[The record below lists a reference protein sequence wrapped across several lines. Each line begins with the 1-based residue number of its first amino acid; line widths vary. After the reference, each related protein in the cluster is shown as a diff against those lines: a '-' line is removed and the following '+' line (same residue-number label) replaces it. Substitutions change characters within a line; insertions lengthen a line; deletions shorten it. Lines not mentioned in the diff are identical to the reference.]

1 MFGPRRT
8 RVRFQEPATLP
19 VRSLSK
25 PRKEK
30 YPSHWA
36 SWTELR
42 PSDDYF
48 AGAIQGATSRKH
60 GHCREVRIRQRTNR
74 TQQQRETAS
83 AATETNLKNHTF
95 NALFQD
101 RNLPKNMKKREKQID
116 RILKALPHVPHS
128 SRSETTSPQTKMYV
142 GSGVSISTELSDEE
156 MREEMGSG
164 LHQDD

>member
-1 MFGPRRT
+1 
-8 RVRFQEPATLP
+8 

-25 PRKEK
+25 PRKER
-30 YPSHWA
+30 YPPHWA

-48 AGAIQGATSRKH
+48 AGAIQNATSRKH
-60 GHCREVRIRQRTNR
+60 CHRRETRVTQCTRR

-83 AATETNLKNHTF
+83 AATEINLKNHTF

-101 RNLPKNMKKREKQID
+101 RNLPKKMKKREMKID
-116 RILKALPHVPHS
+116 QILKDLPHVPHL

>member
-1 MFGPRRT
+1 MRGPRRT
-8 RVRFQEPATLP
+8 RVRFQEPTTLP
-19 VRSLSK
+19 VKSLTK

-36 SWTELR
+36 SWTELQ

-60 GHCREVRIRQRTNR
+60 GRRREVRIRQRTNR

-95 NALFQD
+95 NTLFQD
-101 RNLPKNMKKREKQID
+101 RNLSKKMKKREEEID
-116 RILKALPHVPHS
+116 RVLKTLSFSLAVKNSLRIDCNKFSVFSIIHVNY
-128 SRSETTSPQTKMYV
+128 R
-142 GSGVSISTELSDEE
+142 
-156 MREEMGSG
+156 
-164 LHQDD
+164 